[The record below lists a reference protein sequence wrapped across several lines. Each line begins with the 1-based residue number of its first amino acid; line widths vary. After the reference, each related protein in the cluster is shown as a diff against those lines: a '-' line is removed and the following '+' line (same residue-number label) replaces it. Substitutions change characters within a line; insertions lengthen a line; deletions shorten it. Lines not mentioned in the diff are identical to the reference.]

1 MIDFSLY
8 VSFLQNYIFS
18 QENIEEHYY
27 ELNDCFD
34 YQKND
39 NYKNMQEMNN
49 IFTSNQKEDIML
61 DVRISFFIFHFMF
74 RKIIQKNFFFTAK
87 RQMRKH

>member
-34 YQKND
+34 FQKND

-49 IFTSNQKEDIML
+49 IFTSNQK
-61 DVRISFFIFHFMF
+61 R
-74 RKIIQKNFFFTAK
+74 RYNA
-87 RQMRKH
+87 

>member
-18 QENIEEHYY
+18 QENIEENYY

-49 IFTSNQKEDIML
+49 IFTSNQK
-61 DVRISFFIFHFMF
+61 R
-74 RKIIQKNFFFTAK
+74 RYNA
-87 RQMRKH
+87 

>member
-1 MIDFSLY
+1 
-8 VSFLQNYIFS
+8 
-18 QENIEEHYY
+18 
-27 ELNDCFD
+27 
-34 YQKND
+34 
-39 NYKNMQEMNN
+39 MQEMNN

>member
-8 VSFLQNYIFS
+8 VSFFQNYIFS

-49 IFTSNQKEDIML
+49 IFTSNQK
-61 DVRISFFIFHFMF
+61 R
-74 RKIIQKNFFFTAK
+74 RYNA
-87 RQMRKH
+87 

>member
-49 IFTSNQKEDIML
+49 IFTSNQK
-61 DVRISFFIFHFMF
+61 R
-74 RKIIQKNFFFTAK
+74 RYNA
-87 RQMRKH
+87 